1 MSTCAVVVSY
11 HPAAELI
18 ENVAA
23 LLDQVDE
30 VVIVDNGS
38 GAETKELLERLG
50 GYPNVSVIYNREN
63 LGIAAALNT
72 GVRHAKAAGHQWVA
86 TFDQDSKVT
95 PGMIMTM
102 LQVYDAYPEKEKVAS
117 LSPRYW
123 HKKTGKVY
131 GNSPDSPDKEV
142 LPYAEVLVVMTSGN
156 LIKSSIFDVVG
167 YFNEALFIDYVDNEF
182 CLRCSVHG
190 YRILEVKD
198 AILEHSIGYPTQ
210 HKFLWK
216 NPISSNHSVLRR
228 YYIARNS
235 IYIYRKFM
243 FTHPM
248 WVLKDAYGLLK
259 VVTVL
264 VLFEA
269 DRKQKLAAIIRG
281 VMHGLSGRM
290 GKFSGPSQASSHLP
304 NIPRN

>member
-1 MSTCAVVVSY
+1 MSCCAIIVTF
-11 HPAAELI
+11 HPGAEI
-18 ENVAA
+18 TENIAA
-23 LLDQVDE
+23 LRGQVDE
-30 VVIVDNGS
+30 IIIVDNGS
-38 GAETKELLERLG
+38 GDGSRELLGQLAQLSG
-50 GYPNVSVIYNREN
+50 VSIIYNQEN
-63 LGIAAALNT
+63 LGIAAALNM
-72 GVRHAKAAGHQWVA
+72 GVRLAKAAGHQWIM

-95 PGMIMTM
+95 PGMIGVM
-102 LQVYDAYPEKEKVAS
+102 LDAYEAYPEKEKVAS
-117 LSPRYW
+117 MSPRYR
-123 HKKTGKVY
+123 HKQTGKVY

-142 LPYAEVLVVMTSGN
+142 LPYAEVLMVMTSGN
-156 LIKSSIFDVVG
+156 LIRSSIFDVVG

-198 AILEHSIGYPTQ
+198 AFLEHSIGYPTQ
-210 HKFLWK
+210 HKLLWK
-216 NPISSNHSVLRR
+216 TPISSNHSALRR

-235 IYIYRKFM
+235 IYTYRKFM

-259 VVTVL
+259 VLTVL

-281 VMHGLSGRM
+281 VIHGLSGRM
-290 GKFSGPSQASSHLP
+290 GKFSGPSQASGRLP

>member
-1 MSTCAVVVSY
+1 MSCCAIIVTF
-11 HPAAELI
+11 HPSAEI
-18 ENVAA
+18 TENIAA
-23 LLDQVDE
+23 LRGQVDE
-30 VVIVDNGS
+30 IIIVDNGS
-38 GAETKELLERLG
+38 GDGSKELLGQQAQLSG
-50 GYPNVSVIYNREN
+50 VSIIYNQEN
-63 LGIAAALNT
+63 LGIAAALNM
-72 GVRHAKAAGHQWVA
+72 GVRLAKAAGHQWIM

-95 PGMIMTM
+95 PGMIGVI
-102 LQVYDAYPEKEKVAS
+102 LDAYEAYPEKEKVAS
-117 LSPRYW
+117 MSPRYR
-123 HKKTGKVY
+123 HKQTGKVY

-142 LPYAEVLVVMTSGN
+142 LPYAEVLMVMTSGN
-156 LIKSSIFDVVG
+156 LIRSSIFDVVG

-198 AILEHSIGYPTQ
+198 AFLEHSIGYPTQ
-210 HKFLWK
+210 HKLLWK
-216 NPISSNHSVLRR
+216 TPISSNHSALRR

-235 IYIYRKFM
+235 IYTYRKFM

-259 VVTVL
+259 VLTVL

-281 VMHGLSGRM
+281 VIHGLSGRM
-290 GKFSGPSQASSHLP
+290 GKFSGPSQASGRLP

>member
-1 MSTCAVVVSY
+1 MSCCAIMVTF
-11 HPAAELI
+11 HPGAEI
-18 ENVAA
+18 TENIAA
-23 LLDQVDE
+23 LRGQVDE
-30 VVIVDNGS
+30 IIIVDNGS
-38 GAETKELLERLG
+38 GDGSKELLG
-50 GYPNVSVIYNREN
+50 QMAQQQGVNIIYNQEN

-72 GVRHAKAAGHQWVA
+72 GVKLAKAMGHDWIV

-95 PGMIMTM
+95 PGMIGAM
-102 LQVYDAYPEKEKVAS
+102 LDAYEAYPEKEKVAS
-117 LSPRYW
+117 LSPHYR
-123 HKKTGKVY
+123 HKQTGKVY
-131 GNSPDSPDKEV
+131 GNSLDAPDKEA
-142 LPYAEVLVVMTSGN
+142 LPYEEVLVVMTSGN
-156 LIKSSIFDVVG
+156 LIKASIFDVVG

-182 CLRCSVHG
+182 CLRCSVYG
-190 YRILEVKD
+190 YKILEVKD
-198 AILEHSIGYPTQ
+198 AILEHSIGHPTQ

-216 NPISSNHSVLRR
+216 TLTSSNHSALRR

-235 IYIYRKFM
+235 IYTYRKFM

-248 WVLKDAYGLLK
+248 WVLKAAYGLLK
-259 VVTVL
+259 VVVVL

-290 GKFSGPSQASSHLP
+290 AKFNGPSQASSHLP

>member
-1 MSTCAVVVSY
+1 MSCCAIIVTF
-11 HPAAELI
+11 HPSAEI
-18 ENVAA
+18 TENIAA
-23 LLDQVDE
+23 LRGQVDE
-30 VVIVDNGS
+30 IIIVDNGS
-38 GAETKELLERLG
+38 GDGSKELLGQQAQLSG
-50 GYPNVSVIYNREN
+50 VSIIYNQEN
-63 LGIAAALNT
+63 LGIAAALNM
-72 GVRHAKAAGHQWVA
+72 GVRLAKAAGHQWIM

-95 PGMIMTM
+95 PGMIGVM
-102 LQVYDAYPEKEKVAS
+102 LDAYEAYPEKEKVAS
-117 LSPRYW
+117 MSPRYR
-123 HKKTGKVY
+123 HKQTGKVY

-142 LPYAEVLVVMTSGN
+142 LPYAEVLMVMTSGN
-156 LIKSSIFDVVG
+156 LIRSSIFDVVG

-198 AILEHSIGYPTQ
+198 AFLEHSIGYPTQ
-210 HKFLWK
+210 HKLLWK
-216 NPISSNHSVLRR
+216 TPISSNHSALRR

-235 IYIYRKFM
+235 IYTYRKFM

-259 VVTVL
+259 VLTVL

-281 VMHGLSGRM
+281 VIHGLSGRM
-290 GKFSGPSQASSHLP
+290 GKFSGPSQASGRLP